1 MTDVIYAVV
10 PLLAVSAISCFGLAF
25 AIRGGKSE
33 DVPSPQPT
41 PRQDGSDLGQTNTQ
55 PEVRP
60 DVEQQ
65 QRRAETEAEKT
76 IDKEAAAAI
85 EETRKAVQAIAAGKA
100 DEARVAI
107 QSATENTNLL
117 LSQNSAT
124 AAIPANI
131 EVQVFDLAPGDP
143 SSIMDI
149 AKDVSLAVDNK
160 DFPTAR
166 VLLHSLM
173 SEVRVRSYNL
183 PLATFPF
190 ALKEAARLLDQN
202 KTKEASAVLLT
213 ALNTL
218 VVMDRISS
226 IPLLLAREDVS
237 KAQKETDKAK
247 ARMLL
252 EEARTQIQ
260 RSRDLGYAGKDPMY
274 VALNDQIDD
283 LEKRLK
289 GGGELGELFSRLKE
303 RISSFLREHSE
314 QPHH

>member
-1 MTDVIYAVV
+1 MTDVMYAVV
-10 PLLAVSAISCFGLAF
+10 PLLTVSAISCFGLAF

-33 DVPSPQPT
+33 GVPPPGPT
-41 PRQDGSDLGQTNTQ
+41 PNQNGSDPGQNNAPPQ
-55 PEVRP
+55 VRP

-65 QRRAETEAEKT
+65 QRRAEAEAEKT
-76 IDKEAAAAI
+76 VDNQAASAI
-85 EETRKAVQAIAAGKA
+85 EETRKAVQAIAANNV

-107 QSATENTNLL
+107 KSATEKTNLL
-117 LSQNSAT
+117 LSQNSAA
-124 AAIPANI
+124 AAIPANV

-143 SSIMDI
+143 SSILDI

-190 ALKEAARLLDQN
+190 ALKEAARLLDQ
-202 KTKEASAVLLT
+202 KKMKEANAVLLT
-213 ALNTL
+213 ALHTL
-218 VVMDRISS
+218 VVIDRVSS

-237 KAQKETDKAK
+237 KAQKETDKEK

-252 EEARTQIQ
+252 EQARTQIQ

-274 VALNDQIDD
+274 VVLSDQIDD

-289 GGGELGELFSRLKE
+289 GGGELGEFYNRLKE
-303 RISSFLREHSE
+303 RISNFLKEHSE
-314 QPHH
+314 QPHQ